1 MDRDPQLGG
10 VTPAKAEAWARAHGR
25 SVAQG
30 LKVLNAALERETQR
44 RADDPF
50 AFGYEPPIWFVA
62 SALLEGSPVTPAM
75 EARVRQRTGLDWP
88 AFAERMRLA
97 CGFDRPVRELLI
109 MGANRS
115 GKTDWAAKRLV
126 RRLTAGRNEQLVV
139 GAQTR
144 ETSRSTQQDRVWH
157 YLPKDLRARNGE
169 RSAVFYLNHKEQTGF
184 TFNKVTMDDKSN
196 LRFVTYEQDV
206 NAIMEGPAFDE
217 GWLDEEFGKRW
228 LDALRFRLSSKRGTL
243 IATFTPVSGYTPVV
257 ADFLEGMVVTRRT
270 TAYLLPRDGGPPLP
284 WAQLGLSEAEWA
296 ALTGAPSASDRESR
310 IVNRESPARQA
321 RDGEAWGVPPASP
334 APPASPEQ
342 SEGAWGAAPP
352 NSQASKPPSFQT
364 SLQPPESRPEDCFRW
379 LEDSGPFSEPENV
392 APNRVFETV
401 PRVARKRD
409 GSAAI
414 IWFLGRDNP
423 YGSPGRVIEVAAGN
437 VRAEES
443 IRRRVYGLATQ
454 TRGGRFRFDPK
465 RHVSPDAAL
474 PPLLA
479 RTMVVDPAPERNWF
493 CLWLGVD
500 ERGDVWV
507 YREWPGDYE
516 IPGQGV
522 PGDWAIVS
530 DRRNGVNDGDRGPAQ
545 EKFGFGLDK
554 YKAEWARLEG
564 WSDAALWASSVAR
577 PGAPVSPASPVSP
590 EHAGSPGGNAAGQ
603 ASKPPN
609 FQTSRSPPARA
620 RFLAPR
626 KSRPGRR
633 RTAPA
638 SPSAAAS
645 STPAPAANPKSHS
658 VRTKPSS
665 SSASS
670 SAPTSSPPAAAA
682 SAPARNSSTPSSTPP
697 PAAEPSTSS
706 PPARTPSSPSPATP
720 APTARKAPTRSPST
734 ASATPSNP
742 ASSTTAPTPPST
754 APPAAAPPS
763 APRAV
768 SPLRWTTAIDGVPKR
783 HTVESLEEP
792 VGFRPN
798 RVGQWRPD
806 GPPTTNVEPCLPSR
820 GCWRAGDCPWM
831 GKASRKDAHPLRR
844 ERRQQENPPTQR
856 EAFPVWRQWTPRP
869 V

>member
-1 MDRDPQLGG
+1 MPDSPDNLPSVARQGAPVSPASPAPPEHSGSPACGSTPSICPKSAESAVSSPRDPQLGG
-10 VTPAKAEAWARAHGR
+10 VTAAKAEAWARAHGR
-25 SVAQG
+25 SVREG
-30 LKVLNAALERETQR
+30 LKVLTAALEREMQR

-75 EARVRQRTGLDWP
+75 EARVRARTGLDWP
-88 AFAERMRLA
+88 AFAERMRRA
-97 CGFDRPVRELLI
+97 CGFERPVRELLI

-257 ADFLEGMVVTRRT
+257 ADFLEGMIVTRRT

-296 ALTGAPSASDRESR
+296 ALTGAPA
-310 IVNRESPARQA
+310 
-321 RDGEAWGVPPASP
+321 G
-334 APPASPEQ
+334 APPASPESPGQ
-342 SEGAWGAAPP
+342 SGSPGVRQHAQNLHESAESAFPP
-352 NSQASKPPSFQT
+352 ASA
-364 SLQPPESRPEDCFRW
+364 LQPPESRPEDCFAW
-379 LEDSGPFSEPENV
+379 LDDAGPFSDPENV
-392 APNRVFETV
+392 APDRVFETV

-423 YGSPGRVIEVAAGN
+423 YGAPGRVIEVAAGN

-465 RHVSPDAAL
+465 RHVAPDAAL

-522 PGDWAIVS
+522 PGDWAVVS

-564 WSDAALWASSVAR
+564 WSDADAWALSVAR
-577 PGAPVSPASPVSP
+577 QGVPVSPVSP
-590 EHAGSPGGNAAGQ
+590 ESP
-603 ASKPPN
+603 
-609 FQTSRSPPARA
+609 
-620 RFLAPR
+620 
-626 KSRPGRR
+626 
-633 RTAPA
+633 
-638 SPSAAAS
+638 
-645 STPAPAANPKSHS
+645 
-658 VRTKPSS
+658 VRHF
-665 SSASS
+665 
-670 SAPTSSPPAAAA
+670 
-682 SAPARNSSTPSSTPP
+682 
-697 PAAEPSTSS
+697 PAAEEI
-706 PPARTPSSPSPATP
+706 AAWD
-720 APTARKAPTRSPST
+720 AANGTR
-734 ASATPSNP
+734 
-742 ASSTTAPTPPST
+742 
-754 APPAAAPPS
+754 
-763 APRAV
+763 
-768 SPLRWTTAIDGVPKR
+768 
-783 HTVESLEEP
+783 E
-792 VGFRPN
+792 
-798 RVGQWRPD
+798 
-806 GPPTTNVEPCLPSR
+806 
-820 GCWRAGDCPWM
+820 
-831 GKASRKDAHPLRR
+831 PLRR
-844 ERRQQENPPTQR
+844 RVLDARAGSQSKISFGEDKTLLELCLELCPDFQPASGRRIGAGEELINALLDPAPGGRALHVLESCKNTIFALGRHTGADGQKGADKEPIDCLRYALESGMLDDRPDPALDSPTCG
-856 EAFPVWRQWTPRP
+856 ESAVHRQPARQ
-869 V
+869 VLEMDYCD

>member
-1 MDRDPQLGG
+1 MNPSIPPSVARQGAPVSPASPVSPEHPGSPACGSTPSICTKSVNYRRSFERSEETSAVPPPARDAQLGG
-10 VTPAKAEAWARAHGR
+10 VTAAKAEAWARAHGK
-25 SVAQG
+25 SVALG
-30 LKVLNAALERETQR
+30 LKVLGAALERETQR
-44 RADDPF
+44 RAEDPF

-88 AFAERMRLA
+88 EFAERMRRA

-169 RSAVFYLNHKEQTGF
+169 RGTVFYLTHKEQTGF
-184 TFNKVTMDDKSN
+184 TFNKITMDDKSN

-296 ALTGAPSASDRESR
+296 SLTGAPA
-310 IVNRESPARQA
+310 
-321 RDGEAWGVPPASP
+321 G
-334 APPASPEQ
+334 APPASPESPVSPAASSGGEAADDSRFTIHDSPAGQ
-342 SEGAWGAAPP
+342 SPP
-352 NSQASKPPSFQT
+352 GPQSAESAVSPASA
-364 SLQPPESRPEDCFRW
+364 LLPPESRPEDCFAW
-379 LEDSGPFSEPENV
+379 LDDAGPFSDPENV
-392 APNRVFETV
+392 APDRVFETV

-423 YGSPGRVIEVAAGN
+423 YGAPGRVIEVAAGN

-465 RHVSPDAAL
+465 RHVAPDAAL

-564 WSDAALWASSVAR
+564 WSDADAWAFSVAR
-577 PGAPVSPASPVSP
+577 QGAPASPVSP
-590 EHAGSPGGNAAGQ
+590 ESP
-603 ASKPPN
+603 
-609 FQTSRSPPARA
+609 
-620 RFLAPR
+620 
-626 KSRPGRR
+626 
-633 RTAPA
+633 
-638 SPSAAAS
+638 
-645 STPAPAANPKSHS
+645 
-658 VRTKPSS
+658 VRHF
-665 SSASS
+665 
-670 SAPTSSPPAAAA
+670 
-682 SAPARNSSTPSSTPP
+682 
-697 PAAEPSTSS
+697 PAAEEIAAWDAANGTREPLRRRVLDARAGSQSKISFGEDKTLLELCLELC
-706 PPARTPSSPSPATP
+706 PDFQPASGRRIGAGEELINALLDP
-720 APTARKAPTRSPST
+720 APGG
-734 ASATPSNP
+734 
-742 ASSTTAPTPPST
+742 
-754 APPAAAPPS
+754 
-763 APRAV
+763 RALHV
-768 SPLRWTTAIDGVPKR
+768 LESCKNTLFALSR
-783 HTVESLEEP
+783 HTGADGQKGADKEPIDCLRYALESGLLDDRPDPALDSPTCGPGGPIRPSRRESLEMD
-792 VGFRPN
+792 FT
-798 RVGQWRPD
+798 D
-806 GPPTTNVEPCLPSR
+806 
-820 GCWRAGDCPWM
+820 D
-831 GKASRKDAHPLRR
+831 
-844 ERRQQENPPTQR
+844 
-856 EAFPVWRQWTPRP
+856 
-869 V
+869 

>member
-1 MDRDPQLGG
+1 MPNATPKPPPRDPQLGG

-25 SVAQG
+25 SVREG
-30 LKVLNAALERETQR
+30 LKVLNAALERETRR
-44 RADDPF
+44 RAEDPF

-75 EARVRQRTGLDWP
+75 EARVRARTGLDWP
-88 AFAERMRLA
+88 AFAERMRRA

-169 RSAVFYLNHKEQTGF
+169 RGNVFYLNHKDQTGF
-184 TFNKVTMDDKSN
+184 TFNKVTMDDHSN

-284 WAQLGLSEAEWA
+284 WAQLGLSEAEWH
-296 ALTGAPSASDRESR
+296 ALTGAHSAS
-310 IVNRESPARQA
+310 
-321 RDGEAWGVPPASP
+321 GV
-334 APPASPEQ
+334 
-342 SEGAWGAAPP
+342 
-352 NSQASKPPSFQT
+352 
-364 SLQPPESRPEDCFRW
+364 LQPPESRPEDCFRW
-379 LEDSGPFSEPENV
+379 LEDAGPFSEPENV
-392 APNRVFETV
+392 APGRVFETV

-414 IWFLGRDNP
+414 LWFLGRDNP
-423 YGSPGRVIEVAAGN
+423 YGAPGRVIEVAAGN

-465 RHVSPDAAL
+465 RHVAPDSAL

-500 ERGDVWV
+500 DKGDVWV

-522 PGDWAIVS
+522 PGDWAVVS

-564 WSDAALWASSVAR
+564 WEDAAPWAAGLQTAN
-577 PGAPVSPASPVSP
+577 GAAFPAS
-590 EHAGSPGGNAAGQ
+590 EEIL
-603 ASKPPN
+603 
-609 FQTSRSPPARA
+609 RW
-620 RFLAPR
+620 
-626 KSRPGRR
+626 
-633 RTAPA
+633 
-638 SPSAAAS
+638 
-645 STPAPAANPKSHS
+645 
-658 VRTKPSS
+658 
-665 SSASS
+665 
-670 SAPTSSPPAAAA
+670 
-682 SAPARNSSTPSSTPP
+682 
-697 PAAEPSTSS
+697 AAENG
-706 PPARTPSSPSPATP
+706 
-720 APTARKAPTRSPST
+720 TR
-734 ASATPSNP
+734 
-742 ASSTTAPTPPST
+742 
-754 APPAAAPPS
+754 
-763 APRAV
+763 
-768 SPLRWTTAIDGVPKR
+768 
-783 HTVESLEEP
+783 E
-792 VGFRPN
+792 
-798 RVGQWRPD
+798 
-806 GPPTTNVEPCLPSR
+806 
-820 GCWRAGDCPWM
+820 
-831 GKASRKDAHPLRR
+831 PLRR
-844 ERRQQENPPTQR
+844 RILDSRAGSQSSR
-856 EAFPVWRQWTPRP
+856 DKIAAGGRFLRFAVAR
-869 V
+869 

>member
-1 MDRDPQLGG
+1 MEGLALRTCTPLPAARDAQLGG
-10 VTPAKAEAWARAHGR
+10 VTAAKAEAWARAHGK
-25 SVAQG
+25 SVALG
-30 LKVLNAALERETQR
+30 MKVLGAALERETQR

-62 SALLEGSPVTPAM
+62 SALLEGSPVTAGM
-75 EARVRQRTGLDWP
+75 EARVRERTGLDWET
-88 AFAERMRLA
+88 FAERMRLA

-169 RSAVFYLNHKEQTGF
+169 RGTVFYLTHKEQTGF
-184 TFNKVTMDDKSN
+184 TFNKITMDDKSN

-270 TAYLLPRDGGPPLP
+270 TAYLLPRDGGAPLP

-296 ALTGAPSASDRESR
+296 ALTGATSASGGGLEEPRR
-310 IVNRESPARQA
+310 LVP
-321 RDGEAWGVPPASP
+321 VPP
-334 APPASPEQ
+334 PPAAME

-352 NSQASKPPSFQT
+352 NSQASKLPSFQT
-364 SLQPPESRPEDCFRW
+364 SLQPPESRPEDCFAW
-379 LEDSGPFSEPENV
+379 LEDGGPFSDPENV
-392 APNRVFETV
+392 APDRVFETV

-423 YGSPGRVIEVAAGN
+423 YGAPGRVIEVAAGN

-465 RHVSPDAAL
+465 RHVAPDSAL

-564 WSDAALWASSVAR
+564 WSDADAWASSVAR
-577 PGAPVSPASPVSP
+577 QGAPASPVSP
-590 EHAGSPGGNAAGQ
+590 ESP
-603 ASKPPN
+603 
-609 FQTSRSPPARA
+609 
-620 RFLAPR
+620 
-626 KSRPGRR
+626 
-633 RTAPA
+633 
-638 SPSAAAS
+638 
-645 STPAPAANPKSHS
+645 
-658 VRTKPSS
+658 VRHF
-665 SSASS
+665 
-670 SAPTSSPPAAAA
+670 
-682 SAPARNSSTPSSTPP
+682 
-697 PAAEPSTSS
+697 PAAEEIAAWDAANGTREPLRRRVLDARAGSQSKISFGEDKTLLELCLELC
-706 PPARTPSSPSPATP
+706 PDFQPASGRRIGAGEELINALLDP
-720 APTARKAPTRSPST
+720 APGG
-734 ASATPSNP
+734 
-742 ASSTTAPTPPST
+742 
-754 APPAAAPPS
+754 
-763 APRAV
+763 RALHV
-768 SPLRWTTAIDGVPKR
+768 LQSCKNTLFALSR
-783 HTVESLEEP
+783 HTGADGQKGADKEPIDCLRYALESGMLDDRPDPALDSPTCGVGGTIRPSRRESLEMD
-792 VGFRPN
+792 FT
-798 RVGQWRPD
+798 D
-806 GPPTTNVEPCLPSR
+806 
-820 GCWRAGDCPWM
+820 D
-831 GKASRKDAHPLRR
+831 
-844 ERRQQENPPTQR
+844 
-856 EAFPVWRQWTPRP
+856 
-869 V
+869 

>member
-1 MDRDPQLGG
+1 MPDSPDNLPSVARQGAPVSPASPASPEHSGSPACGSTPSICPKSAESAVSSPRDPQLGG
-10 VTPAKAEAWARAHGR
+10 VTAAKAEAWARAHGR
-25 SVAQG
+25 SVREG
-30 LKVLNAALERETQR
+30 LKVLTAALERETQR

-75 EARVRQRTGLDWP
+75 EARVRERTGLDWP
-88 AFAERMRLA
+88 AFAERMRRA
-97 CGFDRPVRELLI
+97 CGFERPVRELLI

-169 RSAVFYLNHKEQTGF
+169 RGTVFYLTHKEQTGF
-184 TFNKVTMDDKSN
+184 TFNKITMDDKSN

-270 TAYLLPRDGGPPLP
+270 TAYLLPRDGGAPLP

-296 ALTGAPSASDRESR
+296 ALTGAPA
-310 IVNRESPARQA
+310 
-321 RDGEAWGVPPASP
+321 G
-334 APPASPEQ
+334 APPASPESPGQ
-342 SEGAWGAAPP
+342 SGSPGVRQHAQNLHESAESAFPP
-352 NSQASKPPSFQT
+352 ASA
-364 SLQPPESRPEDCFRW
+364 LQPPESRPEDCFAW
-379 LEDSGPFSEPENV
+379 LDDAGPFSDPENV
-392 APNRVFETV
+392 APDRVFETV

-423 YGSPGRVIEVAAGN
+423 YGAPGRVIEVAAGN

-465 RHVSPDAAL
+465 RHVAPDEAL

-500 ERGDVWV
+500 DKGDVWV

-522 PGDWAIVS
+522 PGDWAVVS

-564 WSDAALWASSVAR
+564 WSDADAWALSVAR
-577 PGAPVSPASPVSP
+577 QGVPVSPVSP
-590 EHAGSPGGNAAGQ
+590 ESP
-603 ASKPPN
+603 
-609 FQTSRSPPARA
+609 
-620 RFLAPR
+620 
-626 KSRPGRR
+626 
-633 RTAPA
+633 
-638 SPSAAAS
+638 
-645 STPAPAANPKSHS
+645 
-658 VRTKPSS
+658 VRHF
-665 SSASS
+665 
-670 SAPTSSPPAAAA
+670 
-682 SAPARNSSTPSSTPP
+682 
-697 PAAEPSTSS
+697 PAAEEI
-706 PPARTPSSPSPATP
+706 AAWD
-720 APTARKAPTRSPST
+720 AANGTR
-734 ASATPSNP
+734 
-742 ASSTTAPTPPST
+742 
-754 APPAAAPPS
+754 
-763 APRAV
+763 
-768 SPLRWTTAIDGVPKR
+768 
-783 HTVESLEEP
+783 E
-792 VGFRPN
+792 
-798 RVGQWRPD
+798 
-806 GPPTTNVEPCLPSR
+806 
-820 GCWRAGDCPWM
+820 
-831 GKASRKDAHPLRR
+831 PLRR
-844 ERRQQENPPTQR
+844 RVLDARAGSQSKISFGEDKTLLELCLELCPDFQPASGRRIGAGEELINALLDPAPGGRALHVLESCKNTIFALGRHTGADGQKGADKEPIDCLRYALESGMLDDRPDPALDSPTCG
-856 EAFPVWRQWTPRP
+856 ESAVHRQPARQ
-869 V
+869 VLEMDYCD

>member
-1 MDRDPQLGG
+1 MNPSIPPSVARQGAPVSPASPVSPEHPGSPACGSTPSICTKSVNYRRSFERSEETSAVPPPARDAQLGG
-10 VTPAKAEAWARAHGR
+10 VTAAKAEAWARAHGK
-25 SVAQG
+25 SVREG
-30 LKVLNAALERETQR
+30 LKVLGAALERETQR

-62 SALLEGSPVTPAM
+62 SALLEGSPVTAGM
-75 EARVRQRTGLDWP
+75 EARVRERTGLDWET
-88 AFAERMRLA
+88 FAERMRLA

-169 RSAVFYLNHKEQTGF
+169 RGTVFYLTHKEQTGF
-184 TFNKVTMDDKSN
+184 TFNKITMDDKSN

-296 ALTGAPSASDRESR
+296 ALTGATSASGGGLEEPRGL
-310 IVNRESPARQA
+310 VP
-321 RDGEAWGVPPASP
+321 VPP
-334 APPASPEQ
+334 PPAAME

-352 NSQASKPPSFQT
+352 NSQASKLPSFQT

-379 LEDSGPFSEPENV
+379 LEDAGPFSDPENV
-392 APNRVFETV
+392 APDRVFETV

-423 YGSPGRVIEVAAGN
+423 YGAPGRVIEVAAGN

-465 RHVSPDAAL
+465 RHVAPDSAL

-564 WSDAALWASSVAR
+564 WEDADAWASSVAR
-577 PGAPVSPASPVSP
+577 QGAPVSPVSPVSP
-590 EHAGSPGGNAAGQ
+590 
-603 ASKPPN
+603 
-609 FQTSRSPPARA
+609 
-620 RFLAPR
+620 
-626 KSRPGRR
+626 
-633 RTAPA
+633 
-638 SPSAAAS
+638 
-645 STPAPAANPKSHS
+645 
-658 VRTKPSS
+658 VRHF
-665 SSASS
+665 
-670 SAPTSSPPAAAA
+670 
-682 SAPARNSSTPSSTPP
+682 
-697 PAAEPSTSS
+697 PAAEEIAAWDAANGTREPLRRRVLDARAGSQSKISFGEDKTLLELCLELC
-706 PPARTPSSPSPATP
+706 PDFQPASGRRIGAGEELINALLDP
-720 APTARKAPTRSPST
+720 APGG
-734 ASATPSNP
+734 
-742 ASSTTAPTPPST
+742 
-754 APPAAAPPS
+754 
-763 APRAV
+763 RALHV
-768 SPLRWTTAIDGVPKR
+768 LQSCKNTLFALSR
-783 HTVESLEEP
+783 HTGADGQKGADKEPIDCLRYALESGLLDDRPDPALDSPTCGVGGTIRPSRRESLEMD
-792 VGFRPN
+792 FT
-798 RVGQWRPD
+798 D
-806 GPPTTNVEPCLPSR
+806 
-820 GCWRAGDCPWM
+820 D
-831 GKASRKDAHPLRR
+831 
-844 ERRQQENPPTQR
+844 
-856 EAFPVWRQWTPRP
+856 
-869 V
+869 

>member
-1 MDRDPQLGG
+1 MPDSPDNLPSVARQGAPVSPASPASPEHSGSPACGSTPSICPKSAVSSPRDPQLGG
-10 VTPAKAEAWARAHGR
+10 VTAAKAEAWARAHGR
-25 SVAQG
+25 SVREG
-30 LKVLNAALERETQR
+30 LKVLNAALAVQMQR
-44 RADDPF
+44 RAEDPF

-62 SALLEGSPVTPAM
+62 SALLEGSPVTAGM
-75 EARVRQRTGLDWP
+75 EARVRERTGLDWET
-88 AFAERMRLA
+88 FAERMRLA

-270 TAYLLPRDGGPPLP
+270 TAYLLPRDGGAPLP

-296 ALTGAPSASDRESR
+296 ALTGAPA
-310 IVNRESPARQA
+310 
-321 RDGEAWGVPPASP
+321 G
-334 APPASPEQ
+334 APPASPVSPEQ
-342 SEGAWGAAPP
+342 SGSPACGSTPP
-352 NSQASKPPSFQT
+352 NRPQSAESAVSPASA
-364 SLQPPESRPEDCFRW
+364 LQPPESRPEDCFAW
-379 LEDSGPFSEPENV
+379 LEDAGPFSEPENV

-414 IWFLGRDNP
+414 LWFLGRDNP

-465 RHVSPDAAL
+465 RHVSPDSVL

-500 ERGDVWV
+500 DKGDVWV

-522 PGDWAIVS
+522 PGDWAVVS

-564 WSDAALWASSVAR
+564 WSDAARWASSVAR
-577 PGAPVSPASPVSP
+577 QGAPASPVSP
-590 EHAGSPGGNAAGQ
+590 ESP
-603 ASKPPN
+603 
-609 FQTSRSPPARA
+609 
-620 RFLAPR
+620 
-626 KSRPGRR
+626 
-633 RTAPA
+633 
-638 SPSAAAS
+638 
-645 STPAPAANPKSHS
+645 
-658 VRTKPSS
+658 VRHF
-665 SSASS
+665 
-670 SAPTSSPPAAAA
+670 
-682 SAPARNSSTPSSTPP
+682 
-697 PAAEPSTSS
+697 PAAEEIAAWDAANGTREPLRRRVLDARAGSQSKISFGEDKTLLELCLELC
-706 PPARTPSSPSPATP
+706 PDFQPASGRRIGAGEELINALLDP
-720 APTARKAPTRSPST
+720 APGG
-734 ASATPSNP
+734 
-742 ASSTTAPTPPST
+742 
-754 APPAAAPPS
+754 
-763 APRAV
+763 RALHV
-768 SPLRWTTAIDGVPKR
+768 LQSCKNTIFALGR
-783 HTVESLEEP
+783 HTGADGQKGADKEPIDCLRYALESGLLDDRPDPALDSPTCGVGGTIRPSRRESLEM
-792 VGFRPN
+792 
-798 RVGQWRPD
+798 D
-806 GPPTTNVEPCLPSR
+806 YC
-820 GCWRAGDCPWM
+820 D
-831 GKASRKDAHPLRR
+831 
-844 ERRQQENPPTQR
+844 
-856 EAFPVWRQWTPRP
+856 
-869 V
+869 

>member
-1 MDRDPQLGG
+1 MPNATPEPPPRDPQLGG

-25 SVAQG
+25 SVREG
-30 LKVLNAALERETQR
+30 LKVLAAALARETQR
-44 RADDPF
+44 RQGDPF

-75 EARVRQRTGLDWP
+75 EARVRARTGLDWP
-88 AFAERMRLA
+88 TFAERMRRA

-169 RSAVFYLNHKEQTGF
+169 RGNVFYLNHKDQTGF
-184 TFNKVTMDDKSN
+184 TFNKVTMDDHSN

-284 WAQLGLSEAEWA
+284 WAQLGLSEAEWH
-296 ALTGAPSASDRESR
+296 ALTGAHSASDGGLEEPRGLG
-310 IVNRESPARQA
+310 P
-321 RDGEAWGVPPASP
+321 VPP
-334 APPASPEQ
+334 PPAATGLPP
-342 SEGAWGAAPP
+342 GCGAAPHQI
-352 NSQASKPPSFQT
+352 SQASKPPVQAQSAKPSTANFQA

-379 LEDSGPFSEPENV
+379 LEDAGPFSEPENV
-392 APNRVFETV
+392 APGRVFETV

-414 IWFLGRDNP
+414 LWFLGRDNP
-423 YGSPGRVIEVAAGN
+423 YGAPGRVIEVAAGN

-465 RHVSPDAAL
+465 RHVAPDSAL

-500 ERGDVWV
+500 DKGDVWV

-522 PGDWAIVS
+522 PGDWAVVS
-530 DRRNGVNDGDRGPAQ
+530 DRRNGINDGDRGPAQ

-564 WSDAALWASSVAR
+564 WEDAARWAASGERKAENGMRGGEAASLPR
-577 PGAPVSPASPVSP
+577 PRNALTGDGEAEGAW
-590 EHAGSPGGNAAGQ
+590 GAAPPNQPSLQ
-603 ASKPPN
+603 ASKLPN
-609 FQTSRSPPARA
+609 FPFSACPGAFPRSEEIATWAAENGTREPLRRRILDSRAGSQSKISFGEDKTLLELCLELCPDFQPA
-620 RFLAPR
+620 
-626 KSRPGRR
+626 SGRR
-633 RTAPA
+633 IGAGEELINA
-638 SPSAAAS
+638 LLD
-645 STPAPAANPKSHS
+645 PAPGGRALHVLQSCKNTLFALARHTGADGQKGADKEPIDCLRYALESGLLDD
-658 VRTKPSS
+658 RPD
-665 SSASS
+665 
-670 SAPTSSPPAAAA
+670 PALD
-682 SAPARNSSTPSSTPP
+682 
-697 PAAEPSTSS
+697 
-706 PPARTPSSPSPATP
+706 
-720 APTARKAPTRSPST
+720 APTAGPGAQP
-734 ASATPSNP
+734 
-742 ASSTTAPTPPST
+742 
-754 APPAAAPPS
+754 
-763 APRAV
+763 
-768 SPLRWTTAIDGVPKR
+768 
-783 HTVESLEEP
+783 
-792 VGFRPN
+792 RPN
-798 RVGQWRPD
+798 RPQSLEMD
-806 GPPTTNVEPCLPSR
+806 YC
-820 GCWRAGDCPWM
+820 D
-831 GKASRKDAHPLRR
+831 
-844 ERRQQENPPTQR
+844 
-856 EAFPVWRQWTPRP
+856 
-869 V
+869 